1 MESLDNTGNEK
12 QQKGGRFK
20 QALNAAKPTMNLS
33 AEQDQKIKE
42 IFRNFREK
50 KHALTQAGGDNL
62 NDNLR
67 SAKKE
72 RKQQIMGVLNDEQ
85 KKILKDKLKELK
97 GGVQ

>member
-1 MESLDNTGNEK
+1 MESFGNTGNEK

-20 QALNAAKPTMNLS
+20 QALKAAKPNLNLS

-50 KHALTQAGGDNL
+50 KHAVTQAGGDNL
-62 NDNLR
+62 NDNLQ
-67 SAKKE
+67 SVKKE
-72 RKQQIMGVLNDEQ
+72 RKQQIMAVLNDEQ

-97 GGVQ
+97 GNVQ

>member
-50 KHALTQAGGDNL
+50 KRAVIQEGGDNM
-62 NDNLR
+62 NDNLL
-67 SAKKE
+67 SVKKE
-72 RKQQIMGVLNDEQ
+72 RKQQLMGALNDDQ
-85 KKILKDKLKELK
+85 KKILKEKLRELK
-97 GGVQ
+97 GSTE

>member
-62 NDNLR
+62 NDNLH